1 MRSRKTRNR
10 PVRNRKKVAIVTGA
24 GIRLGKAIALALHGA
39 GYAIVVHYNG
49 SRAGALRVVGTIRSD
64 GGEATAIRCDLR
76 KPAGIKRM
84 FATIRTRYGR
94 VDLLVNNAAVFRGA
108 TVATTTERIWDDA
121 LDTNLKGPFFCA
133 QAAARLMKGGEGGMI
148 INIASL
154 GGLQAWSQHLPYS
167 VSKAG
172 VVMLTRILAK
182 ALAPGVRVNAIA
194 PGTVLMPGE
203 ETGLVHVPTRSIPLR
218 RYGSAADITGLVLY
232 LATKSKY
239 ITGQVIP
246 VDGGRS
252 VP

>member
-1 MRSRKTRNR
+1 
-10 PVRNRKKVAIVTGA
+10 VAIVTGA
-24 GIRLGKAIALALHGA
+24 GVRLGKAIALALHGA
-39 GYAIVVHYNG
+39 GYGIVVHYNG
-49 SRAGALRVVGTIRSD
+49 SRTGALRVVRAIRSN
-64 GGEATAIRCDLR
+64 GGDAIAVRCDLR

-84 FATIRTRYGR
+84 FAVIKTRYGR

-133 QAAARLMKGGEGGMI
+133 QAAARLMKGPEGGMI

-154 GGLQAWSQHLPYS
+154 GGLQAWSKHLPYS

-172 VVMLTRILAK
+172 IIHLTTILAK
-182 ALAPGVRVNAIA
+182 DLAPGVRVNAIA
-194 PGTVLMPGE
+194 PGTILLPGE
-203 ETGLVHVPTRSIPLR
+203 ETGLSHVPKRSIPLG
-218 RYGSAADITGLVLY
+218 RYGTSADISGLVVY
-232 LATKSKY
+232 LATRSRY

-252 VP
+252 IP